1 MGGDYRPG
9 AAANGKVDALL
20 FCGDAGASR
29 AIEGK
34 SKAYL
39 AIDGVPLFV
48 YVLRALDG
56 VERIRRVFMVGDKR
70 RLDADLS
77 IAGPIEKPVVTIEQ
91 GAGLL
96 ENAWKGF
103 LASLDGYTPGAER
116 ENQDFKNRV
125 IFALGADSP
134 LITAAEIGEFFDRA
148 DMSRYDYVAGLTPK
162 EALDRFRPRGG
173 RPGIKM
179 AYFHVREGLFRI
191 NNMHMARPFAFAVTA
206 PVQMIYNHRY
216 QKKIRNIIRLFM
228 GFLAPNAGW
237 SKLRLYLLMQAA
249 MFSRNIGLPGLA
261 DRIRRRVP
269 IDEVMEA
276 VGDVLGLRA
285 GYAVTKQGGA
295 ALDIDNEKD
304 YIAMK
309 RMFAEWK
316 TAR

>member
-1 MGGDYRPG
+1 MGQDRVGG
-9 AAANGKVDALL
+9 GVTGKVDALL
-20 FCGDAGASR
+20 FCGDSGASR
-29 AIEGK
+29 PIEGK

-39 AIDGVPLFV
+39 PIEGLPLFIH
-48 YVLRALDG
+48 VLRALSG
-56 VERIRRVFMVGDKR
+56 VERIGRVFIIGDKR

-77 IAGPIEKPVVTIEQ
+77 IAGPIEKPVVTLEQ
-91 GAGLL
+91 GANLL
-96 ENAWKGF
+96 ENAWRGF

-116 ENQDFKNRV
+116 ERPDFKNRV
-125 IFALGADSP
+125 IFALGADCP
-134 LITAAEIGEFFDRA
+134 LITTAEIDEFFDRA

-162 EALDRFRPRGG
+162 DALERYRPRGG

-191 NNMHMARPFAFAVTA
+191 SNMHMARPFAFAVTE
-206 PVQMIYNHRY
+206 PVQMIYNLRY
-216 QKKIRNIIRLFM
+216 QKKARNVLRLVV
-228 GFLAPNAGW
+228 GFLALNAGW

-269 IDEVMEA
+269 IGGVMEA

-285 GYAVTKQGGA
+285 GFAVTERGGA

-316 TAR
+316 AAR